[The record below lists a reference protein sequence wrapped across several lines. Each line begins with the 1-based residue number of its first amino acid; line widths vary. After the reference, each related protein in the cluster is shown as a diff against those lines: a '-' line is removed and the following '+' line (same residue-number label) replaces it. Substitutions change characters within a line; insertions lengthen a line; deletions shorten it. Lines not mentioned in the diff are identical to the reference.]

1 MKGLTVNVTVEN
13 LAPCK
18 KLLRVEVEAAAVDA
32 VFAAVTA
39 DFQKSAQLPGFRPGK
54 APKSAVERAYGPRIE
69 EEVKRKLM
77 NEHYQKAVNEQ
88 KLNPVVYPDIEEIQF
103 GRGQSLQF
111 AATIETAP
119 DFELP
124 DYKGLPVKREKA
136 EITDADVV
144 KALDVLREQRA
155 EYKDI
160 ERAVSEGDFVV
171 VNYTGTCDGKPLTDL
186 APTARGITQQTGFW
200 LRVEKDHFIP
210 GFTPQL
216 VGAKKGDTREVKV
229 TFPTDFV
236 SAPLQGKDGVY
247 NVEVVEVKEK
257 VLPELTEELAKGFGA
272 ESLEKLH
279 EGVRTDLQNDRA
291 FRAER
296 GTRDQLVRELLGRV
310 TFELP
315 ETVVQTETRSVVYN
329 IVAENQQRGVP
340 REILEKQKD
349 EIYQSAASTAKERV
363 KLTFL
368 TRRIAEKESLKVT
381 QEEITRRVLVL
392 AQQYQMEPAKFIK
405 ELQKRDGFG
414 EIHEQL
420 LVAKVVDFLLKE
432 AKVEEVSPAAI

>member
-1 MKGLTVNVTVEN
+1 M
-13 LAPCK
+13 
-18 KLLRVEVEAAAVDA
+18 RVEVEAGAVDA

-39 DFQKSAQLPGFRPGK
+39 DFQKSAQLPGFRAGK
-54 APKSAVERAYGPRIE
+54 APKSAVERAYGPRID
-69 EEVKRKLM
+69 EEVKRKLIS
-77 NEHYQKAVNEQ
+77 EHYQKAVTDQ
-88 KLNPVVYPDIEEIQF
+88 KLSPVVYPDIEEIQF

-119 DFELP
+119 EFELP
-124 DYKGLPVKREKA
+124 DYKSLPVKREKS
-136 EITDADVV
+136 EVTDDDVV

-155 EYKDI
+155 EYKDV
-160 ERAVSEGDFVV
+160 EREVRDGDFVV

-200 LRVEKDHFIP
+200 LRIEKDHFIP

-216 VGAKKGDTREVKV
+216 VGAKKSDTREVKV

-247 NVEVVEVKEK
+247 NVEIVDVKEK
-257 VLPELTEELAKGFGA
+257 VLPDLTEELAKGFGA
-272 ESLEKLH
+272 ESLEKLRA
-279 EGVRTDLQNDRA
+279 GVLTDLQNDRS
-291 FRAER
+291 FRTER
-296 GTRDQLVRELLGRV
+296 ATRDQLVRELLGRV

-340 REILEKQKD
+340 RELLEKQKD

-368 TRRIAEKESLKVT
+368 ARRIAEKESLRVT

-392 AQQYQMEPAKFIK
+392 AQQYQMEPGKFIK

-420 LVAKVVDFLLKE
+420 LIAKVVDFLLKE
-432 AKVEEVSPAAI
+432 AQVEEIAPAAI

>member
-1 MKGLTVNVTVEN
+1 MNVTVEN

-18 KLLRVEVEAAAVDA
+18 KLLRVEVEASAVDA

-39 DFQKSAQLPGFRPGK
+39 DFQKQAQLPGFRPGK
-54 APKSAVERAYGPRIE
+54 APRAAVERAYGARID

-77 NEHYQKAVNEQ
+77 NEHYQKAVNDQ
-88 KLNPVVYPDIEEIQF
+88 KLSPVVYPDIEEIQF

-119 DFELP
+119 EFELP
-124 DYKGLPVKREKA
+124 DYKGMPVKREKVDLT
-136 EITDADVV
+136 EADVT

-155 EYKDI
+155 DYKDI
-160 ERAVSEGDFVV
+160 DRAVAEGDFVV

-186 APTARGITQQTGFW
+186 APTARGITQQTDFW
-200 LRVEKDHFIP
+200 LRIEKDHFIP

-236 SAPLQGKDGVY
+236 SAPLQGKDAVY
-247 NVEVVEVKEK
+247 RVEIVQLKEK
-257 VLPELTEELAKGFGA
+257 VLPELTDELAKGFGA

-279 EGVRTDLQNDRA
+279 EGVKADLQNDRV

-296 GTRDQLVRELLGRV
+296 ATRDQLVRELLGRV

-315 ETVVQTETRSVVYN
+315 ETLVQSETRSVVYN
-329 IVAENQQRGVP
+329 VVAENQQRGVP
-340 REILEKQKD
+340 RELLEKQKD

-363 KLTFL
+363 KLGFL
-368 TRRIAEKESLKVT
+368 ARRIAEKETLKVT
-381 QEEITRRVLVL
+381 QDEITRRVLVL

-420 LVAKVVDFLLKE
+420 LIAKVVDFLLKE

>member
-1 MKGLTVNVTVEN
+1 MNVTVEN

-32 VFAAVTA
+32 VFASVTS
-39 DFQKSAQLPGFRPGK
+39 DFQKQAQLPGFRPGK

-69 EEVKRKLM
+69 EEVKRKLI
-77 NEHYQKAVNEQ
+77 NEHYQKAVADQ
-88 KLNPVVYPDIEEIQF
+88 KLSPVVYPDIEEIQF

-111 AATIETAP
+111 AATLETAP
-119 DFELP
+119 EFELP
-124 DYKGLPVKREKA
+124 EYKCLPVKREKVT
-136 EITDADVV
+136 ITDADVV

-160 ERAVSEGDFVV
+160 ERELREGDYAV
-171 VNYTGTCDGKPLTDL
+171 VNYAATCDGKPLTDL
-186 APTARGITQQTGFW
+186 APTARGLTKQDGYW
-200 LRVEKDHFIP
+200 LRIEKDHFIP

-216 VGAKKGDTREVKV
+216 IGAKKGETREVKV

-236 SAPLQGKDGVY
+236 SAPLQGKEGVY
-247 NVEVVEVKEK
+247 SVEIVQLKEK

-272 ESLEKLH
+272 ESLEKLR
-279 EGVRTDLQNDRA
+279 EGVQIDLQNDRA

-296 GTRDQLVRELLGRV
+296 ATRDQVVRELLARV

-349 EIYQSAASTAKERV
+349 EIYQSAATTAKERV
-363 KLTFL
+363 KLNFL
-368 TRRIAEKESLKVT
+368 ARRLAEKESLKVT

-392 AQQYQMEPAKFIK
+392 AQQYQMEPGKFIK

-420 LVAKVVDFLLKE
+420 LIAKVVDFLLKE
-432 AKVEEVSPAAI
+432 ATVEEVSPAAI